1 MTQAV
6 LFDLDGTLADTAPDL
21 AASLNQLLEEER
33 RPEKPF
39 AHLRRYASFG
49 ARGMVGAG
57 FGDGLSDTE
66 SERLIE
72 RFLAIYKDHLHERT
86 RLFPGARRTLR
97 ALRQKGTRWGI
108 VTNKSGCFAEPLLR
122 HLGIC
127 DDADCLVYGDTTAR
141 KKPSPE
147 PLLHATRQL
156 DLDARDCVYVGDSL
170 RDVRAARN
178 ANMPV
183 LAVSYGYRPEHEDVS
198 QWNADAVLDDVTE
211 LIAWLDSKPRA
222 LDQPPVR

>member
-33 RPEKPF
+33 RLKKPF
-39 AHLRRYASFG
+39 AQLRRYASLG

-72 RFLAIYKDHLHERT
+72 RFLAIYKDRLHDQT

-97 ALRQKGTRWGI
+97 VLRQKGTRWGI
-108 VTNKSGCFAEPLLR
+108 VTNKSGYFAEPLLR
-122 HLGIC
+122 RLGIF
-127 DDADCLVYGDTTAR
+127 DDANCLVYGDTTAH

-147 PLLHATRQL
+147 PLLHAVRQL
-156 DLDARDCVYVGDSL
+156 GLGARDCVYVGDGQ
-170 RDVRAARN
+170 RDVEAARN

-183 LAVSYGYRPEHEDVS
+183 LAAAYGYRPEHEDVS
-198 QWNADAVLDDVTE
+198 QWNADAVLNDVTE
-211 LIAWLDSKPRA
+211 LIAWLDP
-222 LDQPPVR
+222 QP